1 MDEVRAA
8 AHRLLG
14 AVTEEG
20 ALLSEAG
27 PSILGSLAPAERAAA
42 KRLATSALRWADR
55 SDRALGPFLRMKP
68 YPATHNA
75 MRLALAEIHVE
86 GAPEHAAV
94 GAAVDLV
101 RASGPAAGQAGLT
114 NAVLRNVLRQG
125 RAGWDALPPPRLP
138 KWLRRPLVADYGK
151 ATVAAMEAVF
161 AGTPPV
167 DLTAKGEPARVAAA
181 LGVRVGP
188 GVSLRLSAPGQI
200 SRLPGFA
207 EGDWWVQDFAASVP
221 AQALRPQ
228 PAERI
233 LDMCAAPGGKTLQL
247 AAAGATVTALDVSE
261 ARTTRLRENLD
272 RCGLA
277 AEIVVAD
284 ALSWEGGPFD
294 AVLLD
299 APCSATGTIRRH
311 PDLPHAKTGHHF
323 PELFRLQ
330 ERLIDRAL
338 ALVRPGGRVVFC
350 TCSLLLDEGEEQ
362 VRDARARHP
371 GIEIV
376 RDFAAIPGIEPG
388 WIGPEGLRLRPDHL
402 AGIGGMDGFFVSILQ
417 RPAEPAMTGRGG

>member
-27 PSILGSLAPAERAAA
+27 PAILGSLTAADRAAA
-42 KRLATSALRWADR
+42 RRLATSALRWADR

-75 MRLALAEIHVE
+75 MRLALAEIRVE
-86 GAPEHAAV
+86 GTPEHAAV

-101 RASGPAAGQAGLT
+101 RASGIAAGQAGLT

-125 RAGWDALPPPRLP
+125 AEAWDALPLPRLP
-138 KWLRRPLVADYGK
+138 KWLRKPLVADYGK
-151 ATVAAMEAVF
+151 AAVAAMEAVF
-161 AGTPPV
+161 ARTPPV
-167 DLTAKGEPARVAAA
+167 DLTAKDDPARLAEA
-181 LGVRVGP
+181 LGTGIGP
-188 GVSLRLSAPGQI
+188 GASLRLTDPGQI

-221 AQALRPQ
+221 ALALRPK
-228 PAERI
+228 AGERI

-247 AAAGATVTALDVSE
+247 VAAGAKVTAIDISE
-261 ARTTRLRENLD
+261 TRMVRLRENLD

-284 ALSWEGGPFD
+284 ALTWEGGPFD

-299 APCSATGTIRRH
+299 APCSGTGTLRRH
-311 PDLPHAKTGHHF
+311 PDLPHAKRGHDF
-323 PELFRLQ
+323 PGLFRQQ
-330 ERLIDRAL
+330 ERMIDRAL
-338 ALVRPGGRVVFC
+338 GLVRPGGRVVFC
-350 TCSLLLDEGEEQ
+350 TCSLLVDEGEEQ
-362 VRDARARHP
+362 VRDALVRHP
-371 GIEIV
+371 GLEID
-376 RDFAAIPGIEPG
+376 RDFAGIPGIETG
-388 WIGPEGLRLRPDHL
+388 WIGPEGLRLRPDYL
-402 AGIGGMDGFFVSILQ
+402 SGIGGMDGFFVSIL
-417 RPAEPAMTGRGG
+417 RLSAEPAMTGDGG